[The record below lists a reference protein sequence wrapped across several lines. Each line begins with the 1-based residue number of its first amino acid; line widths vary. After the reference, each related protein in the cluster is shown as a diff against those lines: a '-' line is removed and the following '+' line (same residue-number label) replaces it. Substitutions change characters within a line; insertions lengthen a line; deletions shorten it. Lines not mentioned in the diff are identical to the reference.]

1 MQKILYSITKAVND
15 FGDSAGSFTIEVWTA
30 LALVTVVGGY
40 FLLRGNMFAK

>member
-30 LALVTVVGGY
+30 LALATVVGGY
-40 FLLRGNMFAK
+40 FLLRGNMFTK